1 LKRATSGQS
10 ILYVVLLLP
19 VLLLILSISI
29 QIALLQL
36 NALRL
41 RSALDL
47 ASVGGASAVDTAY
60 YAQTGRLRLDPGRA
74 AGAARDLLARNLA
87 GVTSGRSTALSAEI
101 TVLNEVP
108 ARDPYSGVV
117 VDRPAVCI
125 RARLPVAAGLL
136 RLAGA
141 PPWLTLTRSADA
153 ELRP

>member
-1 LKRATSGQS
+1 MKRATRGQS

-19 VLLLILSISI
+19 ALLLILAISI

-47 ASVGGASAVDTAY
+47 ASVGAASVVDTAY
-60 YAQTGRLRLDPGRA
+60 YAQTGRLRLDPRRA
-74 AGAARDLLARNLA
+74 SAAARELLVRNLA
-87 GVTSGRSTALSAEI
+87 SVTFGRSTALSAEI

-108 ARDPYSGVV
+108 ARDPYSGIV

-141 PPWLTLTRSADA
+141 PPWLTLIRSADA
-153 ELRP
+153 ELRT

>member
-1 LKRATSGQS
+1 LKRATRGQS

-19 VLLLILSISI
+19 ALLLILAISI
-29 QIALLQL
+29 QIAFLQVS
-36 NALRL
+36 ALRL

-47 ASVGGASAVDTAY
+47 ASVGAASVVDTAY
-60 YAQTGRLRLDPGRA
+60 YSQTGRLRLDPRRA
-74 AGAARDLLARNLA
+74 AAAARELLVRNLA
-87 GVTSGRSTALSAEI
+87 SVALGRSTALSAEI
-101 TVLNEVP
+101 TVLNDVP

-153 ELRP
+153 ELRT